1 MEDCTLKKYLLLA
14 LLLRTSEDRGIKKE
28 ESQKILAKVE
38 SIKCLDEDQ
47 IDNKEIEDVE
57 DICKNGEDSADDEV

>member
-14 LLLRTSEDRGIKKE
+14 LLLRTSEDRGLKKE

-38 SIKCLDEDQ
+38 SIKQLDDDD
-47 IDNKEIEDVE
+47 IDN
-57 DICKNGEDSADDEV
+57 